1 MYSAEKIG
9 SYEEATKCYFEGK
22 DTCTC
27 VTVGEQPSKNLVE
40 KPKEISQI
48 IDGDWCSLF
57 YLLNILCSSPLLILA
72 AV

>member
-1 MYSAEKIG
+1 VYSVEKIG

-27 VTVGEQPSKNLVE
+27 VTVGEQPSKNLVG

-48 IDGDWCSLF
+48 IDGDCCSLF
-57 YLLNILCSSPLLILA
+57 YLFYAHPLC
-72 AV
+72 